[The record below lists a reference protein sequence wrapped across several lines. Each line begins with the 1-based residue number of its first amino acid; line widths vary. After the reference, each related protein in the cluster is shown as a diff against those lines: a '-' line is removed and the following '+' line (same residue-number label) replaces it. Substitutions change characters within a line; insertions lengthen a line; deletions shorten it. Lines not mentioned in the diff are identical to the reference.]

1 MKFPIFLI
9 GLVTTFIGALP
20 VIAENKLLP
29 ESLSF
34 LPASGIYY
42 SALIILI
49 GVLTILYGFSKGAI

>member
-20 VIAENKLLP
+20 IIVENKLLP

-34 LPASGIYY
+34 LPTSGMSY
-42 SALIILI
+42 SILVILI